1 MSDKAVSDLAAA
13 TVETPRDTRPILDQ
27 AAQILAEAA
36 APPRDQ
42 PVETPESADPP
53 VETWDLKSVAERL
66 GTDPAKLYESLK
78 VSIADGE
85 ELTVSA
91 LKDAYRPAAEL
102 EKARGKLLEEMETSK
117 REVVQTQ
124 QEFAALLQLLGPQNL
139 NQELLAEVNRRT
151 EKQKAFEA
159 ERLLKAVP
167 EWKDPI
173 ARAADWVDIRKAG
186 QAVGYTDAEMRLAEA
201 GYADHRLIA
210 LLRQVAK
217 GPKVEQPKPPAKVA
231 VKPVGNG
238 KPNEAAQFGQLKA
251 QVKKGQLRPEM
262 AGAMLIQGKY

>member
-1 MSDKAVSDLAAA
+1 VSVESDSEALPVSTEPLHESSALQQVAGILGQEIA
-13 TVETPRDTRPILDQ
+13 PSDTQ
-27 AAQILAEAA
+27 AAEKPPE
-36 APPRDQ
+36 APPA
-42 PVETPESADPP
+42 EK
-53 VETWDLKSVAERL
+53 WDVKRVAEKL
-66 GTDPAKLYESLK
+66 GTDPAKLY
-78 VSIADGE
+78 AD
-85 ELTVSA
+85 LTVGFDDGTEITLGA
-91 LKDAYRPAAEL
+91 LKDGYRPAAEL
-102 EKARGKLLEEMETSK
+102 EKARGKLLEEMESSK

-151 EKQKAFEA
+151 EKQKADEA

-217 GPKVEQPKPPAKVA
+217 GPKVEQAKPPAKVA
-231 VKPVGNG
+231 VAPKAPKPMS
-238 KPNEAAQFGQLKA
+238 AAQQFGRVKA
-251 QVKKGQLRPEM
+251 AVTSGRMSQVAAVESILR
-262 AGAMLIQGKY
+262 GK